1 MKFIKV
7 NKLDKKPYYLQIKDS
22 IIEAITFSSLSHLEK
37 LPTEKDVCHTFNLSR
52 TVVRKAYHMLE
63 TEGYIKTTQGGGSI
77 VIKRPSLF
85 LNIDDLF
92 HINLLNKKD
101 KSFSQALILVDK
113 KPESYALLGFKVDDY
128 SKISFI
134 VSFKHF
140 PIMYQEIYM
149 SKHYFKKII
158 PFLNE
163 REISLSNLLKIEHLV
178 FEHDLLALKAN
189 SNLSYILKLE
199 KDDPV
204 IHVKTTV
211 YENDKEIARV
221 ESFLPG
227 EYVYLEAQDS

>member
-1 MKFIKV
+1 
-7 NKLDKKPYYLQIKDS
+7 
-22 IIEAITFSSLSHLEK
+22 
-37 LPTEKDVCHTFNLSR
+37 
-52 TVVRKAYHMLE
+52 
-63 TEGYIKTTQGGGSI
+63 
-77 VIKRPSLF
+77 
-85 LNIDDLF
+85 
-92 HINLLNKKD
+92 
-101 KSFSQALILVDK
+101 
-113 KPESYALLGFKVDDY
+113 
-128 SKISFI
+128 
-134 VSFKHF
+134 
-140 PIMYQEIYM
+140 MYQEIYM

-163 REISLSNLLKIEHLV
+163 RETSLSNLLKIEHLV

-221 ESFLPG
+221 ESFLTG